1 MNFNYIKCFVSF
13 AELMTLP
20 NQGTRGD
27 NNCGDNK

>member
-27 NNCGDNK
+27 NCGDNK